1 MIEVIDATTEHI
13 ADLLRLLE
21 DNAMQGD
28 WELVMTRRP
37 GYFSPRD
44 DFGEVYPALARDG
57 DTLVGMCQLSI
68 QSGWVNGEEAR
79 MGYLGSL
86 RIVPKYRNHLK
97 VLQAGFSYLRQLP
110 TPDHCYTSIAENNL
124 LARRLLERGVE
135 GLPLYR
141 FLSSMST
148 LAISKSRGKDRG
160 LWKVVPPEDYTDVIR
175 FFALGIRFPSA
186 GTGAEPE
193 SDAANRYYGAR
204 QLSERATGG
213 LRYALGSACF
223 QTGYCGRLLR
233 QNENAAPALQ
243 RFCRNDP
250 AAADAGGGEV
260 VPQSFL
266 SFLACTDDTKLPDLI
281 EEALLHCTTPVMTV
295 GLPPGHICTNDVIK
309 RTGASVYRTRIYGVD
324 LTAAPQWDGRIVW
337 PEIALL

>member
-37 GYFSPRD
+37 SYFSPRD
-44 DFGEVYPALARDG
+44 DFGEIYPALARDG

-175 FFALGIRFPSA
+175 FFAQESA
-186 GTGAEPE
+186 
-193 SDAANRYYGAR
+193 SR
-204 QLSERATGG
+204 QL
-213 LRYALGSACF
+213 
-223 QTGYCGRLLR
+223 
-233 QNENAAPALQ
+233 APALNLKAMQQTGITVLGSYQNGQLVACGMLWDQ
-243 RFCRNDP
+243 RAFKQVIVAGYSGRMKMLRPLYNAFAGMTRRPQMP
-250 AAADAGGGEV
+250 AAGEV

-295 GLPPGHICTNDVIK
+295 GLPSGHICTNDVIK